1 VDDTFASASAT
12 KKPRPPS
19 TRSDTQAIGSMLLDE
34 HINVLYFPFI
44 VYMFPYSSTFFSSDS
59 SAVEILE
66 DEDEDDSATLV
77 TRW

>member
-1 VDDTFASASAT
+1 
-12 KKPRPPS
+12 
-19 TRSDTQAIGSMLLDE
+19 MLF
-34 HINVLYFPFI
+34 IFPLLFVCFLI
-44 VYMFPYSSTFFSSDS
+44 QVFFFSPDG